1 MSKEKSL
8 YDLNDDEMLENRQ
21 SGVKV
26 TARVLKDYILNGKQ
40 NKYEGEWYLVD
51 KKTKGVL
58 TILEEIVNDR
68 YIK

>member
-26 TARVLKDYILNGKQ
+26 TARVLKGYILNGKQ
-40 NKYEGEWYLVD
+40 NKYEGEWYLVYS
-51 KKTKGVL
+51 KKLKVF
-58 TILEEIVNDR
+58 
-68 YIK
+68 